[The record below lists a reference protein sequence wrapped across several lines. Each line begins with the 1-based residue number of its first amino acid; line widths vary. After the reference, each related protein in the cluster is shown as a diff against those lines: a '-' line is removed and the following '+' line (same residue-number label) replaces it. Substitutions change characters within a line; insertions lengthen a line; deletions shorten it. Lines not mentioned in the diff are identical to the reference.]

1 MDLTQA
7 SGVALAQ
14 SIGVGKG
21 TVTFDDFEH
30 ADAIFVLGQNPGTN
44 HPRPPWEITPA
55 CLKNRGSPV
64 N

>member
-1 MDLTQA
+1 MCHEA

-30 ADAIFVLGQNPGTN
+30 ADAIFVLGQNPGTFTQ
-44 HPRPPWEITPA
+44 PSSSGTPSSSSA
-55 CLKNRGSPV
+55 
-64 N
+64 